1 MMTVKQ
7 VATLTGVI
15 VRTLQFYDE
24 IGLLKPAQTTAAGY
38 RLYDEETLE
47 TLQQILFFKE
57 LDFTLKEIKTIMAD
71 PQFDKTAAF
80 AKQRELITLKRDRLD
95 GLLGLLDRLL
105 KGEDHMDFDKFDMS
119 TYFQLLE
126 DFKQAHTA
134 DIIQQMG
141 SLEEYDHMLSELRA
155 NETQI
160 AEMALRTHGSLEA
173 FTNAMEKNMTQ
184 FFTKG
189 PAITPEEAASLT
201 EITKMLTQK
210 LTSDLTKDV
219 TAPDVQAATR
229 ELITFTTLCNRS
241 TETGEL
247 GDPYWSFMA
256 DCYLTNPAFIQA
268 TDDQYGQGA
277 AQFIGEAIKAYLTKH
292 HE

>member
-1 MMTVKQ
+1 MTVKQ
-7 VATLTGVI
+7 VSALTGVS

-24 IGLLKPAQTTAAGY
+24 ISLLKPAQTTQAGY
-38 RLYDEETLE
+38 RLYDEHALE

-57 LDFTLKEIKTIMAD
+57 LDFTLKEIKTIMND

-105 KGEDHMDFDKFDMS
+105 KGEDHMEFDKFDLS
-119 TYFQLLE
+119 TYFQMLE
-126 DFKQAHTA
+126 DFKHAHTE
-134 DIIQQMG
+134 DITKQMG
-141 SLEEYDHMLSELRA
+141 SLEDYDHMLSELHA
-155 NETQI
+155 NKEQL
-160 AEMALRTHGSLEA
+160 AEMALRTYGSLED
-173 FTNAMEKNMTQ
+173 FTKAMQKNMTQ

-189 PAITPEEAASLT
+189 PAITPEEAASLS

-219 TAPDVQAATR
+219 TAPEVQATVR

-268 TDDQYGQGA
+268 TDGQYGQGA
-277 AQFIGEAIKAYLTKH
+277 AHFIGEAIKAYLAKQH
-292 HE
+292 D

>member
-1 MMTVKQ
+1 MMTIKQ
-7 VATLTGVI
+7 VAALTGVS

-24 IGLLKPAQTTAAGY
+24 IGLLRPAQTTAAGY
-38 RLYDEETLE
+38 RLYDEHALE

-71 PQFDKTAAF
+71 PQFDKMTAF

-105 KGEDHMDFDKFDMS
+105 KGEDHMEFDKFDMS
-119 TYFQLLE
+119 TYFQMLE
-126 DFKQAHTA
+126 DFKHAHTE
-134 DIIQQMG
+134 DIIKQMG
-141 SLEEYDHMLSELRA
+141 SLEDYERMLSELHA
-155 NETQI
+155 NEEQI
-160 AEMALRTHGSLEA
+160 AEMALRTYDSLED
-173 FTNAMEKNMTQ
+173 FTKAMQKNMTQ

-210 LTSDLTKDV
+210 LTGDLTKDV
-219 TAPDVQAATR
+219 TAPDVQTAVR

-241 TETGEL
+241 VETGEL
-247 GDPYWSFMA
+247 GEQYWSFMA
-256 DCYLTNPAFIQA
+256 DCYLTNPTFIQA
-268 TDDQYGQGA
+268 TDTQYGQGA
-277 AQFIGEAIKAYLTKH
+277 AHFIGEAIKAYL
-292 HE
+292 ENN

>member
-7 VATLTGVI
+7 VATLTGVS

-24 IGLLKPAQTTAAGY
+24 IGLLKPAQTTATGY
-38 RLYDEETLE
+38 RLYDEQALE

-105 KGEDHMDFDKFDMS
+105 KGEDFMDFDKFDMS
-119 TYFQLLE
+119 VYFQMLD
-126 DFKQAHTA
+126 DFKRTHTE

-141 SLEEYDHMLSELRA
+141 SLEDYEHMLAELRA
-155 NETQI
+155 NEEQV
-160 AEMALRTHGSLEA
+160 AEMALRTHGSLED
-173 FTNAMEKNMTQ
+173 FTKAMEKNMTQ

-201 EITKMLTQK
+201 EITKMLTEK
-210 LTSDLTKDV
+210 LTCDLTKDV
-219 TAPDVQAATR
+219 TAPDVQAVTR
-229 ELITFTTLCNRS
+229 ELITFTTLCNRGM
-241 TETGEL
+241 ETGEL

-268 TDDQYGQGA
+268 TDGQYGDGA
-277 AQFIGEAIKAYLTKH
+277 AQFIGEAIKTYLKNK
-292 HE
+292 

>member
-7 VATLTGVI
+7 VATLTGVS

-141 SLEEYDHMLSELRA
+141 GLEEYDHMLSELRA

-173 FTNAMEKNMTQ
+173 FTNAMQKNMTQ